1 MLLLPCGWSRE
12 KLEEVGQQLA
22 SFTSSITAYF
32 HSRLPK
38 LDSDKGKMREEGRFA
53 SGAMKEKRVNCVCS
67 PVDQVSS
74 SLRPSL
80 YFVFES
86 AKCAR

>member
-1 MLLLPCGWSRE
+1 MLLLPCGWSTE

-22 SFTSSITAYF
+22 TFTSSISAYF

-67 PVDQVSS
+67 SS
-74 SLRPSL
+74 NSPSVKFAATFTL
-80 YFVFES
+80 FCV
-86 AKCAR
+86 